1 MAVERIEAL
10 GLISAQFPDD
20 PVVFTCGATCREMAA
35 VERRDNHLLVV
46 EAMGLVSSIV
56 LGLSL
61 GLEDHPRRR
70 VIGVEGDGAM
80 LANLNALTTIGY
92 LQPGNLT
99 LIILDNQQYASTGGQ
114 YTFTDRLDLADIAA
128 QCGLRT
134 WKAADRETLQ
144 QAMAEASS
152 LPGPS
157 FIRMKIAPG
166 NVEVPLLLEDPVTLG
181 HRFTRWLDSL
191 SPA

>member
-1 MAVERIEAL
+1 V
-10 GLISAQFPDD
+10 
-20 PVVFTCGATCREMAA
+20 
-35 VERRDNHLLVV
+35 
-46 EAMGLVSSIV
+46 
-56 LGLSL
+56 
-61 GLEDHPRRR
+61 
-70 VIGVEGDGAM
+70 
-80 LANLNALTTIGY
+80 
-92 LQPGNLT
+92 
-99 LIILDNQQYASTGGQ
+99 LDNQQYASTGGQ

-134 WKAADRETLQ
+134 WKATDRETLQ

-152 LPGPS
+152 VLGPG

-166 NVEVPLLLEDPVTLG
+166 NAQVPLLLEDPVTLG